1 MRHASHNQT
10 RTPRVGFFSRS
21 AKRGFEA
28 NTSQAVSVWSS
39 AGPWL
44 PFAGVWCLGILAEA
58 NRLGDSLGK
67 PCSLAVLGT
76 RPCSCPARRRRMAL
90 RKLAAASA
98 REGEQSLSCLESLTN
113 RGPLVDTVELNIGL
127 SESFALA
134 LCCCWS
140 ADRRPLKR
148 ALGGYD
154 LIGADEPAT
163 AMSRCG
169 TFGAADGAAEGAAE
183 APPSVRIPPSCRPL
197 ARILTSPAPFWSR
210 CKLFCWRRAKRGG
223 GRSGVRRS
231 TNLTEPA
238 HCANFALTVPSSSRD
253 ALRRMRVGAWP
264 LPWGSSAGLLIL
276 LVWLA
281 PGHAPLARALGLTF
295 RSLTNGVSKGTR
307 VALLGGGSRAA
318 LGSAQGRTSRCG
330 T

>member
-28 NTSQAVSVWSS
+28 NTSQAMSVWSS

-67 PCSLAVLGT
+67 LCSLAVLGT
-76 RPCSCPARRRRMAL
+76 RPCSCLARRRRMAL

-98 REGEQSLSCLESLTN
+98 REGEQSLSCLESLIN
-113 RGPLVDTVELNIGL
+113 CGPLVDTVDLSICL
-127 SESFALA
+127 SEICARA

-140 ADRRPLKR
+140 ADRRPLRRALPR
-148 ALGGYD
+148 ALGGQD
-154 LIGADEPAT
+154 LMGADAPAT

-169 TFGAADGAAEGAAE
+169 TFGAAEGAAEGARTAE
-183 APPSVRIPPSCRPL
+183 APPSLRAPPPCRPL
-197 ARILTSPAPFWSR
+197 GRLLTSSAPFWSR
-210 CKLFCWRRAKRGG
+210 SRPCCWRRVKRGG

-238 HCANFALTVPSSSRD
+238 HCANFAWTLPSSSRD
-253 ALRRMRVGAWP
+253 A
-264 LPWGSSAGLLIL
+264 
-276 LVWLA
+276 
-281 PGHAPLARALGLTF
+281 
-295 RSLTNGVSKGTR
+295 
-307 VALLGGGSRAA
+307 
-318 LGSAQGRTSRCG
+318 
-330 T
+330 